1 MFLVQVMLL
10 LGLSIYW
17 QILSEKTTIS
27 FWVLCVIILFS
38 NIYLFKRKKKKQT
51 FIQLSSCVGL
61 LDSQDYMVGKTYI
74 LKNKG

>member
-17 QILSEKTTIS
+17 QVLSEKTTIS